1 MQLSIRYD
9 MRAPEFGAPPADL
22 YHAVRD
28 QAAWAD
34 RVGCTAVY
42 LGEHHGADDDYLP
55 SSIVLGAALAAVT
68 RRVRIHLSALVAVL
82 HDPLRLA
89 EDLAVLDLVSN
100 GRIDATLGMGYRPH
114 EFAMFGLDPTTR
126 AERLEA
132 AFRILPLAWT
142 GEPFEYRNAT
152 VMVRPRPIQRPGP
165 PLYFGATTPAAA
177 RRAARMGVPINP
189 TNPAIFDAYEAELE
203 ALGKLPA
210 HGTRSRPPT
219 KYDMQF
225 LYVTDDPER
234 DWPIVAP
241 HVLHTNNSYARW
253 AQERAGQATGF
264 ALLEGVDDLKT
275 HARTHVLTP
284 EECVTF
290 LTSLGPD
297 TEMVIQ
303 PMVSGLDPD
312 VAMASL
318 VRIEHDVLPAL
329 ARAGL
334 WDA

>member
-1 MQLSIRYD
+1 VQLSIRYD
-9 MRAPEFGAPPADL
+9 MRAPGFGAPPAHL
-22 YHAVRD
+22 YRAVRD

-68 RRVRIHLSALVAVL
+68 DRLRIHLSALVAVL

-100 GRIDATLGMGYRPH
+100 GRVDATLGMGYRPH
-114 EFAMFGLDPTTR
+114 EFAMFGLDAATR
-126 AERLEA
+126 VERLEA

-142 GEPFEYRNAT
+142 GEPFEYQGTT
-152 VMVRPRPIQRPGP
+152 VTVRPRPVQRPGP
-165 PLYFGATTPAAA
+165 PLYFGATTSAAA

-189 TNPAIFDAYEAELE
+189 TNPAIFDVYEAELE
-203 ALGKLPA
+203 ALGKPPPSGA
-210 HGTRSRPPT
+210 RPPI
-219 KYDMQF
+219 KHDMQF

-234 DWPIVAP
+234 DWPIIAP

-253 AQERAGQATGF
+253 AQERAGQTTGF
-264 ALLEGVDDLKT
+264 TLLEGIDDLKT

-284 EECVTF
+284 EECVGF

-297 TEMVIQ
+297 AEMVIQ
-303 PMVSGLDPD
+303 PMMSGLDPD

-318 VRIEHDVLPAL
+318 VRLEHDVLPAL

-334 WDA
+334 WHA